1 MMHNIFDSLPSCAM
15 IVQQNK
21 VNLAVDRECRGFLN
35 KKKSFSIHCWFLRV
49 LKFQCL
55 SLSSESLS
63 MLTFTILFDIL
74 TASSISTLFRV
85 YFSTIVIS
93 VFLVL
98 QSNITSSLIYNSVP
112 INPFSLI
119 NVFPETLFLS
129 LPREIVSNVKSL
141 SVFNQPPLQCLA
153 SQHMFVAYFI
163 NLLLLKANL
172 IAQWNY
178 PISFSSKPRVKYFFG
193 VNNTVQLLRSNRDWF
208 TLCVL

>member
-1 MMHNIFDSLPSCAM
+1 MSL
-15 IVQQNK
+15 N
-21 VNLAVDRECRGFLN
+21 
-35 KKKSFSIHCWFLRV
+35 FSVCHYHR
-49 LKFQCL
+49 Q
-55 SLSSESLS
+55 SLSV
-63 MLTFTILFDIL
+63 LTFTILFNIL
-74 TASSISTLFRV
+74 KASSISVLFRV

-98 QSNITSSLIYNSVP
+98 QSNITSFLIYNSVP
-112 INPFSLI
+112 IDPFSLI

-172 IAQWNY
+172 ISQWNY
-178 PISFSSKPRVKYFFG
+178 PISFSSKPRVKYFFD
-193 VNNTVQLLRSNRDWF
+193 VNNTVQLLRSNQDWF